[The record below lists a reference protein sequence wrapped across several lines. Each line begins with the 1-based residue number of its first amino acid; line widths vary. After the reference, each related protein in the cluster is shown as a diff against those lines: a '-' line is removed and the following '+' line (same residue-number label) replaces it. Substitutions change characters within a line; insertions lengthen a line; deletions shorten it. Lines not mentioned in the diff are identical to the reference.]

1 MARPARSDGA
11 TSAHGV
17 NSADGTTSA
26 DSATSAGGRGR
37 PTVTVVIAS
46 YNRAATIEQAVASVL
61 RQTFT
66 DLEVVVVDDGSTDDT
81 VARVRS
87 IDDPRVRV
95 LTSSTNSGVSAARNR
110 GIAEAAGEWVAFQD
124 SDDEWLPT
132 KLEKQLARLAPPGSA
147 DGHHAAP
154 AHVGSYCGMLV
165 LGGLDRED
173 GARMRV
179 QYVPEPRLGHLD
191 GDILPTLLR
200 TSVISTQTMV
210 ARRDLLLRVGGFDEG
225 LRSLVDWDL
234 ALRLAR
240 LGPWA
245 FVDEPL
251 VLQRFSAN
259 SLTHDV
265 QRRLRST
272 IRVVGKNRDLLAARP
287 AVLADHYRTIAGAY
301 RRLGQ
306 YAEARAYLRG
316 ALGLR
321 PADGALWA
329 AAALTETLALRERL
343 PR

>member
-1 MARPARSDGA
+1 MSRPAGSDGA
-11 TSAHGV
+11 TSA
-17 NSADGTTSA
+17 
-26 DSATSAGGRGR
+26 GGGAR
-37 PTVTVVIAS
+37 PAVSVVIAS

-87 IDDPRVRV
+87 IEDPRVRV
-95 LTSSTNSGVSAARNR
+95 LTSSTNAGVSAARNR
-110 GIAEAAGEWVAFQD
+110 GIAESTGEWVAFQD

-132 KLEKQLARLAPPGSA
+132 KLEKQLARLAPCGA
-147 DGHHAAP
+147 ADDGHHASP
-154 AHVGSYCGMLV
+154 AYVGSYCGMLV
-165 LGGLDRED
+165 LGGLQSED

-179 QYVPEPRLGHLD
+179 QYVPESRLGHLD
-191 GDILPTLLR
+191 GEILPTLLR
-200 TSVISTQTMV
+200 TSVISTQTMI
-210 ARRDLLLRVGGFDEG
+210 ARRDLLLRVGGFDEE

-234 ALRLAR
+234 AIRLAR

-251 VLQRFSAN
+251 VLQRFSHN

-272 IRVVGKNRDLLAARP
+272 IRVVGKNRDLLGARP
-287 AVLADHYRTIAGAY
+287 AVLAEHYRTIAGAY

-306 YAEARAYLRG
+306 YAQAREYLRG
-316 ALGLR
+316 ALALR

-329 AAALTETLALRERL
+329 AAALTETLALRGRL